1 MKKYLAKLNEIASN
15 NNEGIAVVL
24 EGRDTAGKSSTIRAL
39 TQYLSPAW
47 YSVVPSTKPS
57 KKTMECWLPHWSTKM
72 PSKGQIVFYDRS
84 WYSRAMVQKLNGWCS
99 DQQYKEFLLDYK
111 DWENKQKQ
119 SVRFIKLWLS
129 ITEDEQRYRI
139 DDRKNSPL
147 TYWKFSENDEN
158 ALSQYDRMSILKERV
173 VDSEWHV
180 LDYNVKGICF
190 RNFPWCQGT
199 VFDNVRTKRIGHCAR

>member
-1 MKKYLAKLNEIASN
+1 MKKYLAKLNQIAEN

-57 KKTMECWLPHWSTKM
+57 KQTMECWLPHWSTKM
-72 PSKGQIVFYDRS
+72 PAKGQIVFYDRS
-84 WYSRAMVQKLNGWCS
+84 WYSRAMVQKLNGWCT
-99 DQQYKEFLLDYK
+99 DAQYKEFLLDYK
-111 DWENKQKQ
+111 DWENRQRQ
-119 SVRFIKLWLS
+119 NGVRFVKLWLS
-129 ITEDEQRYRI
+129 ITEDEQSYRI
-139 DDRKNSPL
+139 RKRKNSPL

-173 VDSEWHV
+173 VDGEWNV
-180 LDYNVKGICF
+180 LDYNHKKSGIKSAAKTIIRAC
-190 RNFPWCQGT
+190 
-199 VFDNVRTKRIGHCAR
+199 KK

>member
-1 MKKYLAKLNEIASN
+1 MKKYLAKLNQIAEN

-57 KKTMECWLPHWSTKM
+57 KQTMECWLPHWSTKM
-72 PSKGQIVFYDRS
+72 PAKGQIVFYDRS

-111 DWENKQKQ
+111 MWEAQQLQNG
-119 SVRFIKLWLS
+119 VRFVKLWLS
-129 ITEDEQRYRI
+129 ITENEQGYRI
-139 DDRKNSPL
+139 RKRKTSPL

-180 LDYNVKGICF
+180 LDYNHKKSGIKSAAKAIIRAC
-190 RNFPWCQGT
+190 
-199 VFDNVRTKRIGHCAR
+199 KK

>member
-1 MKKYLAKLNEIASN
+1 MKKYLAKLNQIAEN

-99 DQQYKEFLLDYK
+99 DQQYQEFLLDYRM
-111 DWENKQKQ
+111 WENQQLQNGVKF
-119 SVRFIKLWLS
+119 VKLWLS
-129 ITEDEQRYRI
+129 ITENEQGYRI
-139 DDRKNSPL
+139 KKRKNSPL

-158 ALSQYDRMSILKERV
+158 ALSHYDRMSILKERV

-180 LDYNVKGICF
+180 LDYNHKKTGIKSAAKAIIRAC
-190 RNFPWCQGT
+190 
-199 VFDNVRTKRIGHCAR
+199 KK

>member
-1 MKKYLAKLNEIASN
+1 MKKYLAKLNQIAEN

-57 KKTMECWLPHWSTKM
+57 KQTMECWLPHWSTKM
-72 PSKGQIVFYDRS
+72 PAKGQIVFYDRS
-84 WYSRAMVQKLNGWCS
+84 WYSRAMVQKLNGWCT
-99 DQQYKEFLLDYK
+99 DAQYKEFLLDYK
-111 DWENKQKQ
+111 DWENRQRQ
-119 SVRFIKLWLS
+119 NGVRFIKLWLS
-129 ITEDEQRYRI
+129 ITEDEQSYRI
-139 DDRKNSPL
+139 RKRKNSPL

-180 LDYNVKGICF
+180 LDYNHKKSGIKSAAKTIIRAC
-190 RNFPWCQGT
+190 
-199 VFDNVRTKRIGHCAR
+199 KK

>member
-1 MKKYLAKLNEIASN
+1 MKKYLAKLNQIAEN

-57 KKTMECWLPHWSTKM
+57 KQTMECWLPHWSTKM
-72 PSKGQIVFYDRS
+72 PAKGQIVFYDRS

-111 DWENKQKQ
+111 MWENQQ
-119 SVRFIKLWLS
+119 RQNGVRFIKLWLS
-129 ITEDEQRYRI
+129 ITEDEQSYRI
-139 DDRKNSPL
+139 RKRKNSPL

-173 VDSEWHV
+173 VDGEWNV
-180 LDYNVKGICF
+180 LDYNHKKSGIKSAAKTIIRAC
-190 RNFPWCQGT
+190 
-199 VFDNVRTKRIGHCAR
+199 KK

>member
-1 MKKYLAKLNEIASN
+1 MKKLLAKLNQIASN

-111 DWENKQKQ
+111 MWENQQLQNGVKF
-119 SVRFIKLWLS
+119 VKLWLS
-129 ITEDEQRYRI
+129 ITESEQGYRI
-139 DDRKNSPL
+139 KKRKNSPL

-158 ALSQYDRMSILKERV
+158 ALSHYDRMSILKERV

-180 LDYNVKGICF
+180 LDYNHKKTGIKSAAKAIIRAC
-190 RNFPWCQGT
+190 
-199 VFDNVRTKRIGHCAR
+199 KK

>member
-1 MKKYLAKLNEIASN
+1 MKKYLAKLNQIAEN

-57 KKTMECWLPHWSTKM
+57 KATMENWLGHWQTKM
-72 PSKGQIVFYDRS
+72 PAKGQIVFYDRS
-84 WYSRAMVQKLNGWCS
+84 WYSRAMVQRLNGWCTD
-99 DQQYKEFLLDYK
+99 DQYREFLQGYK
-111 DWENKQKQ
+111 MWESFQDVKI
-119 SVRFIKLWLS
+119 IKLWLS
-129 ITEDEQRYRI
+129 ITEEEQRARI
-139 DDRKNSPL
+139 DNRKNSPL

-158 ALSQYDRMSILKERV
+158 ALSYYDSMTLLKERV

-180 LDYNVKGICF
+180 LDYNNKKKGIKSALKTII
-190 RNFPWCQGT
+190 R
-199 VFDNVRTKRIGHCAR
+199 VAKK